1 MGAAIPL
8 REDFDA
14 AKLRGLAQRS
24 RDGAQNRRLL
34 ALEVT
39 YDGHRR
45 SDAARFAGVGLQIIR
60 DWVLR
65 FNAES
70 PDGLK
75 DRKASGPPRK
85 LHEEQRRAL
94 ATIVESGPD
103 PAIHGVVRWRR
114 CDLAAWLQEQFGVSL
129 AETAVGAGAAPDGLC
144 QALRAPAPLC
154 PGRSCAGGV
163 QKNFP
168 ERLKEIRAGLG
179 FVAAPAT
186 AQDRV
191 SEAHVLPHQAERLGG
206 VFSGDPLHDGRTV
219 KFELVE
225 EIPALLRV
233 ESRAQPPDGLQP
245 HPKAGGSNRALK

>member
-34 ALEVT
+34 ALAVT

-75 DRKASGPPRK
+75 DRKASGSLRK
-85 LHEEQRRAL
+85 LNEEQRRAL
-94 ATIVESGPD
+94 AK
-103 PAIHGVVRWRR
+103 
-114 CDLAAWLQEQFGVSL
+114 
-129 AETAVGAGAAPDGLC
+129 
-144 QALRAPAPLC
+144 QA
-154 PGRSCAGGV
+154 
-163 QKNFP
+163 
-168 ERLKEIRAGLG
+168 
-179 FVAAPAT
+179 
-186 AQDRV
+186 
-191 SEAHVLPHQAERLGG
+191 
-206 VFSGDPLHDGRTV
+206 
-219 KFELVE
+219 
-225 EIPALLRV
+225 
-233 ESRAQPPDGLQP
+233 
-245 HPKAGGSNRALK
+245 